1 MSTACDSGYED
12 LSTVYLGH
20 DNAVTVV
27 PYEDI
32 TARTYYDMSDV
43 TLVTVIADS
52 ITSTV
57 TGDGISATSADVPT
71 TVWFEQ
77 VGTTDEWR
85 IHIKAGLFVG
95 MVADTYDLRII
106 VTDTGHPN
114 GLVLTDSLQVAVIDV
129 P

>member
-1 MSTACDSGYED
+1 MSDCFGTTEV
-12 LSTVYLGH
+12 STVYLGY

-32 TARTYYDMSDV
+32 TARTYYDMSGV

-52 ITSTV
+52 TSSVT
-57 TGDGISATSADVPT
+57 TGDGISEDSNTAPT
-71 TVWFEQ
+71 VVWFEQ

-85 IHIKAGLFVG
+85 IHMKIGLFG
-95 MVADTYDLRII
+95 GIAPDTYNLRII
-106 VTDTGHPN
+106 VTDAGHPN
-114 GLVLTDSLQVAVIDV
+114 GLVLTDTVAVIVVDV

>member
-1 MSTACDSGYED
+1 MSTCDYGYES
-12 LSTVYLGH
+12 LSTVYLGY

-32 TARTYYDMSDV
+32 TARTYYDMSGV
-43 TLVTVIADS
+43 TLVTVIADNVDS
-52 ITSTV
+52 VV
-57 TGDGISATSADVPT
+57 TGDGISATNGDVPT

-85 IHIKAGLFVG
+85 IHMKVGLFVG
-95 MVADTYDLRII
+95 MVPATYDLRII
-106 VTDTGHPN
+106 VTDAGHPN
-114 GLVLTDSLQVAVIDV
+114 GLVLTDSVKVVVVDV

>member
-1 MSTACDSGYED
+1 MSTNCGYEN
-12 LSTVYLGH
+12 LSTVYLGY

-32 TARTYYDMSDV
+32 TERVYYNMTGV

-52 ITSTV
+52 ITSVT
-57 TGDGISATSADVPT
+57 TGDGISASTDDAPT

-85 IHIKAGLFVG
+85 IHMKVGLFVS
-95 MVADTYDLRII
+95 MVPDTYTLRII
-106 VTDTGHPN
+106 VTDASHPN
-114 GLVLTDSLQVAVIDV
+114 GLVLTNSVQVEVVDV